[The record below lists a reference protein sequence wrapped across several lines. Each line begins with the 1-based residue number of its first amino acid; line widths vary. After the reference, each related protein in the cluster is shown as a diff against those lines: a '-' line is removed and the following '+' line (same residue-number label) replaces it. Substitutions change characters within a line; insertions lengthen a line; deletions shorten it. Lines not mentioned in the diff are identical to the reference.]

1 MRYGK
6 LVEDVKTVVMHPGI
20 GQVTAATAT
29 YGGAGVDTQGF
40 RDAKIVLNV
49 GTCLGPTTL
58 GVEIC
63 ENSANSPVG
72 SIPITGAA
80 FLVSATNDQ
89 NVLVGNVQGTKRYL
103 FARAVASAPGSPT
116 ITGLGITAELG
127 DAVSAPVSQ
136 SQTVAFDVGVQ

>member
-6 LVEDVKTVVMHPGI
+6 LVEDVKTVVMHPGY
-20 GQVTAATAT
+20 GQVTSATAT

-63 ENSANSPVG
+63 ENSSNSPVG

-80 FLVSATNDQ
+80 FLVSSSNDDGVQ
-89 NVLVGNVQGTKRYL
+89 VGNVQGTKRYL
-103 FARAVASAPGSPT
+103 FARSVACAPGSPT
-116 ITGLGITAELG
+116 ITGLAITAELG
-127 DAVSAPVSQ
+127 DAASAPVTQ
-136 SQTVAFDVGVQ
+136 QKTVAFDVGVQ